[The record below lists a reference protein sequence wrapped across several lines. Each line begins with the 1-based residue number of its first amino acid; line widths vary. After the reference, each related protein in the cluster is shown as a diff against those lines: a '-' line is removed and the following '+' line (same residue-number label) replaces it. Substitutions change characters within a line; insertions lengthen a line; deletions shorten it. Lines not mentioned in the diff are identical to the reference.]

1 MTYLVITKTM
11 VSFCDSLDIA
21 INLTKECRKEGDVTL
36 KVINAPRNEVLKSLE
51 KYA

>member
-1 MTYLVITKTM
+1 MTYLVITSSM

-21 INLTKECRKEGDVTL
+21 INLTKEFRTEGNVTL
-36 KVINAPRNEVLKSLE
+36 KVIHASKNEVLENLE